1 MRDLVTI
8 GRFSELS
15 GLTIKA
21 LRLYGKLDVLHPA
34 VVDFSS
40 GYRYY
45 SLDQVAIAKRIHLL
59 RTLDMPLDEIR
70 ALLSDQHPAPVQEQ
84 LARHRRRIEERI
96 ASYQD
101 AWALLQTL
109 DAWAQSVGR
118 EESVGDATGEYQC
131 SFCGKRNREVRR
143 MIAGRGG
150 AIICNECVGQCNR
163 IVAEQEGAV
172 PG

>member
-21 LRLYGKLDVLHPA
+21 LRLYDKLDVLHPA

-40 GYRYY
+40 VYRYY

-70 ALLSDQHPAPVQEQ
+70 ALLSEQRPAPIQEQ

-96 ASYQD
+96 ANYQD

-109 DAWAQSVGR
+109 DDWTDSIGKK
-118 EESVGDATGEYQC
+118 ESAEAETRRYQC
-131 SFCGKRNREVRR
+131 SFCKKRSQEVHR
-143 MIAGRGG
+143 MIAGQDG
-150 AIICNECVGQCNR
+150 AIICNECVDQCNR
-163 IVAEQEGAV
+163 IFAEHGTGE
-172 PG
+172 